1 MIDWWISLFRSFTQ
15 MGTVRRLFRNI
26 LPKRFMGQTS
36 ANAYETLTEE
46 KEVIPIAKS
55 GELHR
60 NLKERHMI
68 MIALGGTIGT
78 GLFLASGQALNSAG
92 PGGALVSYLAISV
105 MVYFVMTSLGKLSIF
120 SRLEIGMTRS
130 FVLAELATQF
140 PISGSFNTFGSR
152 FVDEAFGFALAYNY
166 YFSWVT
172 TVAAELV
179 AAGIIVQLWLPHFPT
194 VVWSALGMAV
204 MFLLN
209 AFTVK
214 GYGEAE
220 YWFAMTKVVTVLIFL
235 LVGLLVDVGAIG
247 KEKYAR
253 GFENWKR
260 GDAPFV
266 GGVAGVITTSI
277 ISGFAFQVSILFLE
291 RRES

>member
-1 MIDWWISLFRSFTQ
+1 MVSKKSNERIDDFLENNLSGNDGEVLI
-15 MGTVRRLFRNI
+15 
-26 LPKRFMGQTS
+26 
-36 ANAYETLTEE
+36 LTEQ
-46 KEVIPIAKS
+46 KKD
-55 GELHR
+55 LHR

-78 GLFLASGQALNSAG
+78 GLFLASGQALATAG
-92 PGGALVSYLAISV
+92 PAGALMSYLIISI
-105 MVYFVMTSLGKLSIF
+105 MVYFVMTSLGEFYFFLKRKLNFLSFF
-120 SRLEIGMTRS
+120 SFFLVAEI
-130 FVLAELATQF
+130 ATQF

-172 TVAAELV
+172 TIAGELV
-179 AAGIIVQLWLPHFPT
+179 AAGIIVKFWLPN
-194 VVWSALGMAV
+194 VSSVIWSLLGMLI

-220 YWFAMTKVVTVLIFL
+220 YWFAMIKVVTVIIFII
-235 LVGLLVDVGAIG
+235 VGILVDSGAIG
-247 KEKYAR
+247 KPRKTI
-253 GFENWKR
+253 GFGNWTK

-266 GGVAGVITTSI
+266 GGLAGVITTSI
-277 ISGFAFQVSILFLE
+277 ISGFAFQVKFLVK
-291 RRES
+291 RI